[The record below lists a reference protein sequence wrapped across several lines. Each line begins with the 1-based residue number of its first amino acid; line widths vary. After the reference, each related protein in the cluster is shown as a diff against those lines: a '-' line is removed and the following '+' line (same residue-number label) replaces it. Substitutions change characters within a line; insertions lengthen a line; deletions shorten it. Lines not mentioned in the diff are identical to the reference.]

1 MAMPQLR
8 CPDAAAYNTRMNIHL
23 TDLEQAINFWRNRRP
38 STGEERALSR
48 EVDTLAT
55 LYALMIFHR
64 VKTLPVEQIEED
76 ARTLIDA
83 WRKAST

>member
-1 MAMPQLR
+1 MPFLK
-8 CPDAAAYNTRMNIHL
+8 CPHAAAYNTRMNIHL
-23 TDLEQAINFWRNRRP
+23 TDLEQAINFWRSRRP

-64 VKTLPVEQIEED
+64 VKSVPVEQIEED
-76 ARTLIDA
+76 ARALIDA
-83 WRKAST
+83 WRKAGA

>member
-1 MAMPQLR
+1 
-8 CPDAAAYNTRMNIHL
+8 MNIHL
-23 TDLEQAINFWRNRRP
+23 TDLEQAINFWRSRRP

-64 VKTLPVEQIEED
+64 VKSVPVEQIEED
-76 ARTLIDA
+76 ARALIDA
-83 WRKAST
+83 WRKAGA

>member
-1 MAMPQLR
+1 MR
-8 CPDAAAYNTRMNIHL
+8 CLHAAAYNTRMDIHL
-23 TDLEQAINFWRNRRP
+23 TDLEQAINFWRSRRP

-64 VKTLPVEQIEED
+64 VKSLPVEQVEED
-76 ARTLIDA
+76 ARKLIDA
-83 WRKAST
+83 WRKGVA

>member
-1 MAMPQLR
+1 M
-8 CPDAAAYNTRMNIHL
+8 DIHL
-23 TDLEQAINFWRNRRP
+23 TDLEQAINFWRSRRP

-64 VKTLPVEQIEED
+64 VKSVPVEQIDED
-76 ARTLIDA
+76 ARLLIDA
-83 WRKAST
+83 WRKGVA